1 MKISNPI
8 TYFFYMQ
15 YSNFLIKTE
24 LKLKVLNYLSIILL
38 ILGRLNDAAST
49 MINTHL

>member
-1 MKISNPI
+1 
-8 TYFFYMQ
+8 MQ

-38 ILGRLNDAAST
+38 ILGRLNDAASA
-49 MINTHL
+49 MIIIFNFKLKKDH